1 MVQGVKANGR
11 QMLPGLGGKGQSASI
26 GLYSLSNHC

>member
-1 MVQGVKANGR
+1 MVQGVGANGHR
-11 QMLPGLGGKGQSASI
+11 MLPGLGGKGQSASA